1 MVYGGWDRE
10 LLSIIISA
18 YVGVPIFSDELEKA
32 FNEDINKTPGK
43 KSFWESDIPSV
54 LTAKPGGVVAYCPV
68 IKEMIEEYQ
77 LLTYLSVSCS
87 YQKLDK
93 GIYIKLWGALWDDFL
108 KLPSQNA
115 SSQENSYCDEDFS
128 EIQTKLE
135 DGRPECIHYKFLQ
148 NFVDV
153 IKNYDACGIRVC
165 AYPFECAE
173 FFFPDNIKRK
183 KIIHTISEMVNS
195 FKNALIEIYTA
206 SEKVWC
212 NIPKII
218 VLLPKIKEEVEI

>member
-1 MVYGGWDRE
+1 MK
-10 LLSIIISA
+10 I
-18 YVGVPIFSDELEKA
+18 
-32 FNEDINKTPGK
+32 
-43 KSFWESDIPSV
+43 
-54 LTAKPGGVVAYCPV
+54 
-68 IKEMIEEYQ
+68 
-77 LLTYLSVSCS
+77 
-87 YQKLDK
+87 
-93 GIYIKLWGALWDDFL
+93 FL
-108 KLPSQNA
+108 K
-115 SSQENSYCDEDFS
+115 YKK
-128 EIQTKLE
+128 KLE

-153 IKNYDACGIRVC
+153 TKNYDACGIRVC

>member
-32 FNEDINKTPGK
+32 FNEDINKRPGK

-54 LTAKPGGVVAYCPV
+54 LTAKAGGVVAYCPV

-128 EIQTKLE
+128 EIQ
-135 DGRPECIHYKFLQ
+135 
-148 NFVDV
+148 
-153 IKNYDACGIRVC
+153 
-165 AYPFECAE
+165 
-173 FFFPDNIKRK
+173 K
-183 KIIHTISEMVNS
+183 KIRRWKT
-195 FKNALIEIYTA
+195 
-206 SEKVWC
+206 
-212 NIPKII
+212 
-218 VLLPKIKEEVEI
+218 